1 MHAPENGTA
10 QKTSAESKTTEGTSL
25 GSAPWTVK
33 PRLPS
38 TSPALSSLGNAEQ
51 TFTAKPLNIQRRKEA
66 PWKIRDDTVYEKLE
80 QVGEGTYGEVYHARN
95 RETGQEVALK
105 RLRMANE
112 REGFPL
118 TACREI
124 KVLRELRHEN
134 IVNLI
139 EMVTSRGQ
147 GGTQTNRK
155 GDIFMVFEY
164 MDYDLTGLMD
174 TPEIHFSEAQVKC
187 YAQQL
192 LRGLAY
198 CHARG
203 VMHRDIKGSNILISR
218 DGKVKIADFGLARF
232 LGETGRRYTN
242 RVVTLWYRA
251 PELLLG
257 ENCYGFAVDIWSA
270 GCLILEM
277 LTGRPVFP
285 GKDEVSQANLIFS
298 LLGTPTEDQWP
309 GYRSLPYASTIFN
322 AVPEAKHYPN
332 VFRTVFGSKGL
343 SSIAL
348 DFAEKL
354 LTICP
359 ERRPTAAEALQHRWF
374 TTEPLPCRPEELPR
388 YDSVHE
394 YQARKRRQLERHAQG
409 VGGIAPNAGAALAM
423 QARQGPVPSHG
434 PLQMAQGGVPA
445 APVANIAYGVRG
457 SAPAAT
463 TAAAMRSAVTYTNL
477 RRPDSAARTPAS
489 APLRASELSPGGYN
503 SLARPGAKR
512 NPPENRPEPLSRESK
527 RERSQ

>member
-1 MHAPENGTA
+1 MGPREDPPSQLRLPSARAPDLVPSPEPNL
-10 QKTSAESKTTEGTSL
+10 S
-25 GSAPWTVK
+25 VK

-38 TSPALSSLGNAEQ
+38 TSQALCDLEQ
-51 TFTAKPLNIQRRKEA
+51 NREPLCAKPLNIQRRRQA
-66 PWKIRDDTVYEKLE
+66 PWKIRDDAVYQKLE

-95 RETGQEVALK
+95 QETGQEVALK
-105 RLRMANE
+105 RLRMSNE

-139 EMVTSRGQ
+139 EMVTSQ
-147 GGTQTNRK
+147 GATSANTGRK

-164 MDYDLTGLMD
+164 MDYDLTGLLD
-174 TPEIHFSEAQVKC
+174 TPEVHFSEAQVKC

-198 CHARG
+198 CHARN

-232 LGETGRRYTN
+232 LGESGRRYTN

-257 ENCYGFAVDIWSA
+257 ENRYSFAVDIWSV
-270 GCLILEM
+270 GCLVLEM

-285 GKDEVSQANLIFS
+285 GKDEANQAQLIFS
-298 LLGTPTEDQWP
+298 LLGTPNEEEWP
-309 GYRSLPYASTIFN
+309 GYRSLPYANTIFG
-322 AVPEAKHYPN
+322 AVPEARKYPN

-343 SSIAL
+343 SPVAL
-348 DFAEKL
+348 DFVEKL
-354 LTICP
+354 LTTCP
-359 ERRPTAAEALQHRWF
+359 DQRPSATDALQHPWF
-374 TTEPLPCRPEELPR
+374 TSEPLPCRPQDLPR

-394 YQARKRRQLERHAQG
+394 YHVRKRRHAERAAQNTH
-409 VGGIAPNAGAALAM
+409 VGAVPPNGLVELGPSRTMKTASAAMASYTM
-423 QARQGPVPSHG
+423 GGPVPG
-434 PLQMAQGGVPA
+434 PV
-445 APVANIAYGVRG
+445 
-457 SAPAAT
+457 
-463 TAAAMRSAVTYTNL
+463 RSAVTYSNI
-477 RRPDSAARTPAS
+477 RRPTVAGSAAHVSNPAGVSTERTPAF
-489 APLRASELSPGGYN
+489 SPAATA
-503 SLARPGAKR
+503 SLAKR
-512 NPPENRPEPLSRESK
+512 REPEPRPYQGDRDPK
-527 RERSQ
+527 RERQR